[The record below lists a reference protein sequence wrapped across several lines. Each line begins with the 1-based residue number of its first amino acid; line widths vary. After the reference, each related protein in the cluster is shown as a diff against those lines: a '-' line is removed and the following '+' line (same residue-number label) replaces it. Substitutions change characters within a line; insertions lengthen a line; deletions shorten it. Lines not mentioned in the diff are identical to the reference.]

1 MALWRIL
8 FAAAAWLYLAGVV
21 VQVFLAG
28 AGLFRLTDWTAHTQ
42 LGWGLGSAPLL
53 LVALSLLARPGR
65 GTILLTAALSLA
77 AMIQPELAAAR
88 HEAPVIAALHPV
100 NALLVF
106 WLTWRVARRS
116 AVPLIQVWRR
126 TDGRIAE
133 GRTAVSASATPQSA
147 APPTS
152 RAD

>member
-1 MALWRIL
+1 VALWLIL
-8 FAAAAWLYLAGVV
+8 FAAAAWLYLAGTVA
-21 VQVFLAG
+21 QVFLAG
-28 AGLFRLTDWTAHTQ
+28 AGLFRLTDWTAHTL

-77 AMIQPELAAAR
+77 AMVQPELAAAR

-106 WLTWRVARRS
+106 WLTWLVARRS
-116 AVPLIQVWRR
+116 AVPLIQGWRR
-126 TDGRIAE
+126 TEGRIAE
-133 GRTAVSASATPQSA
+133 GRTAVSTSATPQSA

>member
-1 MALWRIL
+1 VALWRIL
-8 FAAAAWLYLAGVV
+8 FAATAWLYLAGVV
-21 VQVFLAG
+21 AQVFLAG
-28 AGLFRLTDWTAHTQ
+28 AGLFRLTDWTAHTL

-53 LVALSLLARPGR
+53 LVSLSLLARPGR

-77 AMIQPELAAAR
+77 AMFQPELAAAR

-106 WLTWRVARRS
+106 WLTWLVARRS
-116 AVPLIQVWRR
+116 AVPLVQVWRR
-126 TDGRIAE
+126 TE
-133 GRTAVSASATPQSA
+133 GRTAVSTSATPQSA